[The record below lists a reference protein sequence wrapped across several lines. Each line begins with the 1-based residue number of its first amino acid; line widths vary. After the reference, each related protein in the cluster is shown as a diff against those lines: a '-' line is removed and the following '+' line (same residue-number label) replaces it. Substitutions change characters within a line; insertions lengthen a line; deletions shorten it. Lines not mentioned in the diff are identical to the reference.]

1 MECYCN
7 LNHGTERRII
17 DDMSE
22 IDVQLQKQTSEVSA
36 IEMMQ
41 EADIIKKTLEQNTRS
56 NQENE
61 GRIREHFKM
70 ANHMFEYLEHFS
82 YNQLF

>member
-22 IDVQLQKQTSEVSA
+22 IDVQLQKQTSEVSV

-41 EADIIKKTLEQNTRS
+41 EADIIKKTLEQNTNTRS
-56 NQENE
+56 NQENT
-61 GRIREHFKM
+61 RED
-70 ANHMFEYLEHFS
+70 EY
-82 YNQLF
+82 NGK

>member
-17 DDMSE
+17 DDISE
-22 IDVQLQKQTSEVSA
+22 LDVQLKKLTSEVSV

-41 EADIIKKTLEQNTRS
+41 EADSTNKTLEPNTRS
-56 NQENE
+56 NQENKRE
-61 GRIREHFKM
+61 G
-70 ANHMFEYLEHFS
+70 
-82 YNQLF
+82 

>member
-22 IDVQLQKQTSEVSA
+22 LDVQLQKLTSEVSV

-41 EADIIKKTLEQNTRS
+41 EADSTEKTLEQNTRS
-56 NQENE
+56 NQENK
-61 GRIREHFKM
+61 RED
-70 ANHMFEYLEHFS
+70 E
-82 YNQLF
+82 

>member
-1 MECYCN
+1 MKMEFYCN

-56 NQENE
+56 NQENT
-61 GRIREHFKM
+61 RED
-70 ANHMFEYLEHFS
+70 EY
-82 YNQLF
+82 NGK

>member
-7 LNHGTERRII
+7 LNLGKERRIT

-22 IDVQLQKQTSEVSA
+22 VDVQLQKQTSGVSV

-56 NQENE
+56 NQENTVQST
-61 GRIREHFKM
+61 F
-70 ANHMFEYLEHFS
+70 
-82 YNQLF
+82 

>member
-7 LNHGTERRII
+7 LNLGKERRIT

-22 IDVQLQKQTSEVSA
+22 VDVQLQKQTSEVSV

-41 EADIIKKTLEQNTRS
+41 EADMIKKTLEQNTKS
-56 NQENE
+56 NQENT
-61 GRIREHFKM
+61 RED
-70 ANHMFEYLEHFS
+70 EY
-82 YNQLF
+82 NGK

>member
-7 LNHGTERRII
+7 LNLGKERRIT

-22 IDVQLQKQTSEVSA
+22 IDVQLQKQTSEVSV

-56 NQENE
+56 NQENT
-61 GRIREHFKM
+61 RED
-70 ANHMFEYLEHFS
+70 EY
-82 YNQLF
+82 NGK

>member
-1 MECYCN
+1 MECYYN

-22 IDVQLQKQTSEVSA
+22 LDVQLQKQTSEVSV

-41 EADIIKKTLEQNTRS
+41 EADITKKTLEQNTRS
-56 NQENE
+56 NQENK
-61 GRIREHFKM
+61 RED
-70 ANHMFEYLEHFS
+70 EY
-82 YNQLF
+82 NGK

>member
-36 IEMMQ
+36 IEMTQ
-41 EADIIKKTLEQNTRS
+41 EADIIKKTTVEPPMT
-56 NQENE
+56 
-61 GRIREHFKM
+61 GPI
-70 ANHMFEYLEHFS
+70 FS
-82 YNQLF
+82 CLFSPI

>member
-41 EADIIKKTLEQNTRS
+41 EADIIKKL
-56 NQENE
+56 
-61 GRIREHFKM
+61 
-70 ANHMFEYLEHFS
+70 
-82 YNQLF
+82 

>member
-1 MECYCN
+1 MKMECYCN
-7 LNHGTERRII
+7 LNHRTERRII

-56 NQENE
+56 NQENT
-61 GRIREHFKM
+61 RED
-70 ANHMFEYLEHFS
+70 EY
-82 YNQLF
+82 NGK

>member
-7 LNHGTERRII
+7 LNLGKERRIT

-22 IDVQLQKQTSEVSA
+22 VDVQLQKQTSEVSV

-56 NQENE
+56 NQENT
-61 GRIREHFKM
+61 RED
-70 ANHMFEYLEHFS
+70 EY
-82 YNQLF
+82 NGK

>member
-1 MECYCN
+1 M
-7 LNHGTERRII
+7 NHGTERRII

-56 NQENE
+56 NQENT
-61 GRIREHFKM
+61 RED
-70 ANHMFEYLEHFS
+70 EY
-82 YNQLF
+82 NGK

>member
-1 MECYCN
+1 MQQMKMECYCN
-7 LNHGTERRII
+7 LNLGKERRIT

-22 IDVQLQKQTSEVSA
+22 VDVQLQKQTSEVSV

-56 NQENE
+56 NQENT
-61 GRIREHFKM
+61 RED
-70 ANHMFEYLEHFS
+70 EY
-82 YNQLF
+82 NGK